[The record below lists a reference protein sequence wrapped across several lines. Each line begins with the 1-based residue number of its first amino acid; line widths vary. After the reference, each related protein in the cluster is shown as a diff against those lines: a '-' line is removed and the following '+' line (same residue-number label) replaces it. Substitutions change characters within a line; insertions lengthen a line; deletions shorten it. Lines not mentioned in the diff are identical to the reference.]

1 MRLMRVRCDVKK
13 CAGHRWSFIG
23 GKSQIAMVAG
33 RVARWSFIQH
43 RQSVSEKTVV
53 KSGWSL
59 IRVVVHEEFYCSK
72 NYWYLTKANNLNKHT
87 FNTSIHCTYP

>member
-1 MRLMRVRCDVKK
+1 MLATDGRSSGVKVK
-13 CAGHRWSFIG
+13 LPWSL
-23 GKSQIAMVAG
+23 VALPG
-33 RVARWSFIQH
+33 WSFIQH